1 MCKKRE
7 GGMYVSQTV
16 ETLFSIFDSSA
27 VVLRKELDVTYL
39 EALVE
44 TGDNLFEGAILQE
57 ELSESAIERL
67 NREYSTFN
75 EETYKGEEIR
85 KAFQLAILKGMKEG
99 VQANHEMTPD
109 AVGMFMSYLFHKFMQ
124 GQNEITVLD
133 PAIGTGN
140 LMTTVFNSAK
150 EGLTMSGFG
159 VEVDEV
165 LIKLALVNANL
176 QKHAIEFF
184 HQDGLAP
191 LYIDPV
197 DAVVSDLPVGYYPNE
212 IGASEY
218 KLKADEGM
226 SYAHHLFI
234 EQSVKHTKEGGYLF
248 FLVPNFIFESD
259 QAPKLHAFIK
269 ETCFIQGL
277 LQLPVSMFK
286 NEKNAKSIFVLQK
299 KGANVTMPK
308 QALLVE
314 LPKFS
319 NMKAME
325 DIMDQLNTWFATH
338 K

>member
-1 MCKKRE
+1 
-7 GGMYVSQTV
+7 MYVSQTV
-16 ETLFSIFDSSA
+16 ETLFSIFYSSA

>member
-1 MCKKRE
+1 M
-7 GGMYVSQTV
+7 SSTV

-27 VVLRKELDVTYL
+27 VILRKELDITYL

-44 TGDNLFEGAILQE
+44 TGDNLFEGTILQE
-57 ELSESAIERL
+57 GLEQPTIERL
-67 NREYSTFN
+67 EREYSKFN
-75 EETYKGEEIR
+75 EENYKGEEIR

-109 AVGMFMSYLFHKFMQ
+109 AVGMFMSYLFQKFMKDQ
-124 GQNEITVLD
+124 KEMTVLD
-133 PAIGTGN
+133 PAVGTGN
-140 LMTTVFNSAK
+140 LLTTIFNGCP
-150 EGLTMSGFG
+150 EGTNVSGFG
-159 VEVDEV
+159 VDVDDLLV
-165 LIKLALVNANL
+165 KLALVNANL
-176 QKHAIEFF
+176 QKQAVEFF
-184 HQDGLAP
+184 NQDGLAP

-197 DAVVSDLPVGYYPNE
+197 DVVVCDLPIGYYPNE

-218 KLKADEGM
+218 TLKADEGM

-269 ETCFIQGL
+269 ETCFVQGL

-299 KGANVTMPK
+299 KGQDIQMPK

-325 DIMDQLNTWFATH
+325 NIMNQINGWFA
-338 K
+338 KQK

>member
-1 MCKKRE
+1 M
-7 GGMYVSQTV
+7 SQTV

-299 KGANVTMPK
+299 KGPSVTMPK

>member
-1 MCKKRE
+1 
-7 GGMYVSQTV
+7 MYVSQTV

-109 AVGMFMSYLFHKFMQ
+109 AVGMFMSYLFHKFMK

-150 EGLTMSGFG
+150 EGLAMSGFG

-197 DAVVSDLPVGYYPNE
+197 DAVISDLPIGYYPNE

-299 KGANVTMPK
+299 KGPSVTMPK

>member
-1 MCKKRE
+1 
-7 GGMYVSQTV
+7 MYVSQTV

-269 ETCFIQGL
+269 KTCFIQGL

>member
-1 MCKKRE
+1 
-7 GGMYVSQTV
+7 MYVSQAV
-16 ETLFSIFDSSA
+16 ETLFSIFDSST

-57 ELSESAIERL
+57 ELSESTIERL

-124 GQNEITVLD
+124 GQKEITVLD

-140 LMTTVFNSAK
+140 LMTTLFNSAK
-150 EGLTMSGFG
+150 EELTMSGFG

-197 DAVVSDLPVGYYPNE
+197 DAVVSDLPIGYYPNE
-212 IGASEY
+212 IVASEY
-218 KLKADEGM
+218 TLKTNEGM

-299 KGANVTMPK
+299 KGQGVTMPK

-325 DIMDQLNTWFATH
+325 NIMDQLNTWFATH

>member
-1 MCKKRE
+1 
-7 GGMYVSQTV
+7 MYVSQTV

-57 ELSESAIERL
+57 ELSEAAIERL

-299 KGANVTMPK
+299 KGPSVTMPK

>member
-1 MCKKRE
+1 M
-7 GGMYVSQTV
+7 SQTV

-109 AVGMFMSYLFHKFMQ
+109 AVGMFMSYLFHKFMK

-140 LMTTVFNSAK
+140 LMTTVFNSAQ
-150 EGLTMSGFG
+150 ENITMSGFG

-248 FLVPNFIFESD
+248 FLVPNFIFESN

-299 KGANVTMPK
+299 KGPSVTMPK

>member
-1 MCKKRE
+1 
-7 GGMYVSQTV
+7 MYVSQTV

-234 EQSVKHTKEGGYLF
+234 EQSVKHTKEGSYLF

>member
-1 MCKKRE
+1 
-7 GGMYVSQTV
+7 VSQTV

-109 AVGMFMSYLFHKFMQ
+109 AVGMFMSYLFHKFMK

-140 LMTTVFNSAK
+140 LMTTVFNSAQ
-150 EGLTMSGFG
+150 ENITMSGFG

-299 KGANVTMPK
+299 KGPSVTMPK

>member
-1 MCKKRE
+1 M
-7 GGMYVSQTV
+7 SQTV

-99 VQANHEMTPD
+99 VQTNHEMTPD
-109 AVGMFMSYLFHKFMQ
+109 AVGMFMSYLFHKFMK

-150 EGLTMSGFG
+150 EGLAMSGFG

-197 DAVVSDLPVGYYPNE
+197 DAVISDLPIGYYPNE

-299 KGANVTMPK
+299 KGPSVTMPK

>member
-1 MCKKRE
+1 
-7 GGMYVSQTV
+7 MYVSQTV

-109 AVGMFMSYLFHKFMQ
+109 AVSLFMSYLFHKFMQ
-124 GQNEITVLD
+124 GQNEIAVLD

-197 DAVVSDLPVGYYPNE
+197 DAVISDLPIGYYPNE

-299 KGANVTMPK
+299 KGPSVTMPK

>member
-1 MCKKRE
+1 
-7 GGMYVSQTV
+7 MYVSQTV

-57 ELSESAIERL
+57 ELSESTIERL

-85 KAFQLAILKGMKEG
+85 KAFQLAILKGMNEG

-124 GQNEITVLD
+124 GKTEITVLD

-150 EGLTMSGFG
+150 EELAMSGFG

-176 QKHAIEFF
+176 QKHGIEFF

-197 DAVVSDLPVGYYPNE
+197 DAVVSDLPIGYYPNE
-212 IGASEY
+212 ISASEY

-299 KGANVTMPK
+299 KGQGVTMPK

-325 DIMDQLNTWFATH
+325 NIMDQLNTWFATQ

>member
-1 MCKKRE
+1 
-7 GGMYVSQTV
+7 MYVSQTV

-57 ELSESAIERL
+57 ELSEAAIERL

-109 AVGMFMSYLFHKFMQ
+109 AVGMFMSYLFHKFMK

-140 LMTTVFNSAK
+140 LMTTVFNSAQ
-150 EGLTMSGFG
+150 ENITMSGFG

-197 DAVVSDLPVGYYPNE
+197 DAVISDLPIGYYPNE

-259 QAPKLHAFIK
+259 QASKLHAFIK

-299 KGANVTMPK
+299 KGPSVTMPK

>member
-1 MCKKRE
+1 M
-7 GGMYVSQTV
+7 SQAV
-16 ETLFSIFDSSA
+16 ETLFSIFDSST

-57 ELSESAIERL
+57 ELSESTIERL

-124 GQNEITVLD
+124 GQKEITVLD

-140 LMTTVFNSAK
+140 LMTTLFNSAK
-150 EGLTMSGFG
+150 EELTMSGFG

-184 HQDGLAP
+184 HQDGIAP

-197 DAVVSDLPVGYYPNE
+197 DAVVSDLPIGYYPNE
-212 IGASEY
+212 IVASEY
-218 KLKADEGM
+218 TLKANEGM

-299 KGANVTMPK
+299 KGQGVTMPK

-325 DIMDQLNTWFATH
+325 NIMDQLNTWFATH

>member
-1 MCKKRE
+1 M
-7 GGMYVSQTV
+7 SQTV

-150 EGLTMSGFG
+150 EGLAMSGFG

-197 DAVVSDLPVGYYPNE
+197 DAVVSDLPIGYYPNE

-226 SYAHHLFI
+226 PYAHHLFI

-299 KGANVTMPK
+299 KGPSVTMPK

-325 DIMDQLNTWFATH
+325 NIMDQLNTWFATH

>member
-1 MCKKRE
+1 M
-7 GGMYVSQTV
+7 SQAV
-16 ETLFSIFDSSA
+16 ETLFSIFDSST

-57 ELSESAIERL
+57 ELSESTIERL

-124 GQNEITVLD
+124 GQKEITVLD

-140 LMTTVFNSAK
+140 LMTTLFNSAK
-150 EGLTMSGFG
+150 EELTMSGFG

-197 DAVVSDLPVGYYPNE
+197 DAVVSDLPIGYYPNE
-212 IGASEY
+212 IVASEY
-218 KLKADEGM
+218 TLKADEGM

-299 KGANVTMPK
+299 KGQGVTMPK

-325 DIMDQLNTWFATH
+325 NIMEQLNTWFATH

>member
-1 MCKKRE
+1 M
-7 GGMYVSQTV
+7 SQTV

-67 NREYSTFN
+67 NREYSKFN

-109 AVGMFMSYLFHKFMQ
+109 AVGMFMSYLFHKFMK

-140 LMTTVFNSAK
+140 LMTTVFNSAQ
-150 EGLTMSGFG
+150 ENITMSGFG

-299 KGANVTMPK
+299 KGPSVTMPK

-325 DIMDQLNTWFATH
+325 DIMDQLNTWFASH

>member
-1 MCKKRE
+1 M
-7 GGMYVSQTV
+7 SQTV

-44 TGDNLFEGAILQE
+44 TGDNLFERAILQE

>member
-1 MCKKRE
+1 M
-7 GGMYVSQTV
+7 SQAV
-16 ETLFSIFDSSA
+16 ETLFSIFDSST

-57 ELSESAIERL
+57 ELSESTIERL

-124 GQNEITVLD
+124 GQKEITVLD

-140 LMTTVFNSAK
+140 LMTTLFNSAK
-150 EGLTMSGFG
+150 EELTMSGFG

-197 DAVVSDLPVGYYPNE
+197 DAVVSDLPIGYYPNE
-212 IGASEY
+212 IVASEY
-218 KLKADEGM
+218 TLKADEGM

-299 KGANVTMPK
+299 KGQDVTMPK

-325 DIMDQLNTWFATH
+325 NIMDQLNTWFATH

>member
-1 MCKKRE
+1 M
-7 GGMYVSQTV
+7 SQTV

-197 DAVVSDLPVGYYPNE
+197 DAVISDLPVGYYPNE

>member
-1 MCKKRE
+1 M
-7 GGMYVSQTV
+7 SQTV

-124 GQNEITVLD
+124 GKNEITVLD

-150 EGLTMSGFG
+150 EELTMSGFG

-197 DAVVSDLPVGYYPNE
+197 DAVISDLPIGYYPNE

-299 KGANVTMPK
+299 KGPSVTMPK

>member
-1 MCKKRE
+1 
-7 GGMYVSQTV
+7 MYVSQTV

-197 DAVVSDLPVGYYPNE
+197 DAVVSDLPIGYYPNE

-299 KGANVTMPK
+299 KGQGVTMPK

-325 DIMDQLNTWFATH
+325 NIMDQLNTWFATH

>member
-1 MCKKRE
+1 
-7 GGMYVSQTV
+7 MYVSQTV

-57 ELSESAIERL
+57 ELSESVIERL

-150 EGLTMSGFG
+150 EGLAMSGFG

-197 DAVVSDLPVGYYPNE
+197 DAVVSDLPIGYYPNE

-299 KGANVTMPK
+299 KGPSVTMPK

-325 DIMDQLNTWFATH
+325 NIMDQLNTWFATH

>member
-1 MCKKRE
+1 M
-7 GGMYVSQTV
+7 SSTV

-27 VVLRKELDVTYL
+27 VILRKELDITYL

-44 TGDNLFEGAILQE
+44 TGDNLFEGTILQE
-57 ELSESAIERL
+57 GLEQPTIERL
-67 NREYSTFN
+67 EREYSKFN
-75 EETYKGEEIR
+75 EENYKGEEIR
-85 KAFQLAILKGMKEG
+85 KAFQLAILKGMKDG

-109 AVGMFMSYLFHKFMQ
+109 AVGMFMSYLFHKFMKDQ
-124 GQNEITVLD
+124 KEMTVLD
-133 PAIGTGN
+133 PAVGTGN
-140 LMTTVFNSAK
+140 LLTTIFNGCP
-150 EGLTMSGFG
+150 EGTNVNGFG
-159 VEVDEV
+159 VDVDDLLV
-165 LIKLALVNANL
+165 KLALVNANL
-176 QKHAIEFF
+176 QKQAVEFF
-184 HQDGLAP
+184 NQDGLAP

-197 DAVVSDLPVGYYPNE
+197 DAVVCDLPVGYYPNE

-218 KLKADEGM
+218 TLQADEGM

-269 ETCFIQGL
+269 ETCFVQGL

-299 KGANVTMPK
+299 KGQTIQMPK

-319 NMKAME
+319 NMQAME
-325 DIMDQLNTWFATH
+325 NIMNQINGWFAEQ

>member
-1 MCKKRE
+1 
-7 GGMYVSQTV
+7 MYVSQTV

-109 AVGMFMSYLFHKFMQ
+109 AVGMFMSYLFHKFMK

-140 LMTTVFNSAK
+140 LMTTVFNSAQ
-150 EGLTMSGFG
+150 ENVTMSGFG
-159 VEVDEV
+159 VEVDKV

-299 KGANVTMPK
+299 KGPSVTMPK

>member
-1 MCKKRE
+1 M
-7 GGMYVSQTV
+7 SQAV
-16 ETLFSIFDSSA
+16 ETLFSIFDSST

-57 ELSESAIERL
+57 ELSESTIERL

-124 GQNEITVLD
+124 GQKEITVLD

-140 LMTTVFNSAK
+140 LMTTLFNSAK
-150 EGLTMSGFG
+150 EELTMSGFG

-197 DAVVSDLPVGYYPNE
+197 DAVVSDLPIGYYPNE
-212 IGASEY
+212 IVASEY
-218 KLKADEGM
+218 TLKANEGM

-299 KGANVTMPK
+299 KGQGVTMPK

-325 DIMDQLNTWFATH
+325 NIMDQLNTWFATH

>member
-1 MCKKRE
+1 M
-7 GGMYVSQTV
+7 SQTV

-197 DAVVSDLPVGYYPNE
+197 DAVISDLPIGYYPNE

-299 KGANVTMPK
+299 KGSNVTMPK

-325 DIMDQLNTWFATH
+325 NIMDQLNTWFATH

>member
-1 MCKKRE
+1 M
-7 GGMYVSQTV
+7 SQTV

-150 EGLTMSGFG
+150 EGLAMSGFG

-197 DAVVSDLPVGYYPNE
+197 DAVVSDLPIGYYPNE

-299 KGANVTMPK
+299 KGPSVTMPK

-325 DIMDQLNTWFATH
+325 NIMDQLNTWFATR

>member
-1 MCKKRE
+1 M
-7 GGMYVSQTV
+7 SQAV
-16 ETLFSIFDSSA
+16 ETLFSIFDSST
-27 VVLRKELDVTYL
+27 VILRKELDVTYL

-44 TGDNLFEGAILQE
+44 TGDNLFEGSILQE
-57 ELSESAIERL
+57 ELSESTIERL
-67 NREYSTFN
+67 NREYSKFN
-75 EETYKGEEIR
+75 EETYKSEEIR

-109 AVGMFMSYLFHKFMQ
+109 AVGMFMSYLFHKFMKDQ
-124 GQNEITVLD
+124 KEITVLD

-140 LMTTVFNSAK
+140 LMTTIFNGTQ
-150 EGLTMSGFG
+150 EGTTINGFG
-159 VEVDEV
+159 VEVDDLLV
-165 LIKLALVNANL
+165 KLALVNANL
-176 QKHAIEFF
+176 QKQAIEFF
-184 HQDGLAP
+184 NQDGLAP

-197 DAVVSDLPVGYYPNE
+197 DAVVSDLPIGYYPNE
-212 IGASEY
+212 MGASEY
-218 KLKADEGM
+218 TLKADEGM

-269 ETCFIQGL
+269 ETSFIQGL

-299 KGANVTMPK
+299 KGPNVTMPK

-319 NMKAME
+319 NMMAME
-325 DIMDQLNTWFATH
+325 NIMTQLNSWFATH

>member
-1 MCKKRE
+1 
-7 GGMYVSQTV
+7 MYVSQTV

-150 EGLTMSGFG
+150 EGLVMSGFG

-197 DAVVSDLPVGYYPNE
+197 DAVVSDLPIGYYPNE

-299 KGANVTMPK
+299 KGPGVTMPK

-325 DIMDQLNTWFATH
+325 NIMDQLNTWFATH

>member
-1 MCKKRE
+1 
-7 GGMYVSQTV
+7 MYVSQTV

-109 AVGMFMSYLFHKFMQ
+109 AVGMFMSYLFHKFMK
-124 GQNEITVLD
+124 GKNEITVLD

-140 LMTTVFNSAK
+140 LMTTVFNSAQ
-150 EGLTMSGFG
+150 ENVTVSGFG

-197 DAVVSDLPVGYYPNE
+197 DAVVSDLPIGYYPNE

-299 KGANVTMPK
+299 KGPSVTMPK

>member
-1 MCKKRE
+1 M
-7 GGMYVSQTV
+7 SQTV

-124 GQNEITVLD
+124 GKNEITVLD

-140 LMTTVFNSAK
+140 LMITVFNSAK
-150 EGLTMSGFG
+150 EELTMSGFG

-197 DAVVSDLPVGYYPNE
+197 DAVISDLPIGYYPNE

-299 KGANVTMPK
+299 KGPSVTMPK

>member
-1 MCKKRE
+1 
-7 GGMYVSQTV
+7 MYVSQTV

-57 ELSESAIERL
+57 ELSEAAIERL

-150 EGLTMSGFG
+150 EGLAMSGFG

-197 DAVVSDLPVGYYPNE
+197 DAVISDLPIGYYPNE

-299 KGANVTMPK
+299 KGASVTMPK

>member
-1 MCKKRE
+1 M
-7 GGMYVSQTV
+7 SQAV
-16 ETLFSIFDSSA
+16 ETLFSIFDSST

-57 ELSESAIERL
+57 ELSESTIERL
-67 NREYSTFN
+67 TREYSTFN

-124 GQNEITVLD
+124 GQKEITVLD

-140 LMTTVFNSAK
+140 LMTTLFNSAK
-150 EGLTMSGFG
+150 EELTMSGFG

-197 DAVVSDLPVGYYPNE
+197 DAVVSDLPIGYYPNE
-212 IGASEY
+212 IVASEY
-218 KLKADEGM
+218 TLKANEGM

-299 KGANVTMPK
+299 KGQGVTMPK

-325 DIMDQLNTWFATH
+325 NIMDQLNTWFATH

>member
-1 MCKKRE
+1 
-7 GGMYVSQTV
+7 MYVSQTV

-57 ELSESAIERL
+57 ELSEAAIERL

-197 DAVVSDLPVGYYPNE
+197 DAVVSDLPIGYYPNE

-299 KGANVTMPK
+299 KGPSVTMPK

-325 DIMDQLNTWFATH
+325 NIMDQLNTWFATH